1 MNTPKQSFLIWFTM
15 RTGST
20 LLCETIA
27 NLGFAGKPGEHLSI
41 FDDGGLRSK
50 YNVDT
55 YRDLQH
61 ALWTLG
67 SSSNGVFGV
76 KYGPHASTHFPM
88 LRELESFPDANGRS
102 GRELFDGLFPNCS
115 HIYLTRIHKVRQ
127 IVSWWKAIQD
137 SQWHLKLSETQDP
150 DQAFFDEKYDL
161 PAFRHLFAEISL
173 RETLIADELLK
184 RKVDFLSLTYES
196 FIQDLQPTVQTV
208 LEYLG
213 IEHDVPA
220 IEAPLKK
227 TSNALSSIW
236 VNRLRED
243 LQDGWDKPA
252 W

>member
-1 MNTPKQSFLIWFTM
+1 M

-115 HIYLTRIHKVRQ
+115 HIYLTRISKVRQ

-137 SQWHLKLSETQDP
+137 AQWHLRPEEIQEP
-150 DQAFFDEKYDL
+150 DRSFFQEKYDL
-161 PAFRHLFAEISL
+161 PAFKHLLSEISL
-173 RETLIADELLK
+173 RETLISDEILG
-184 RKVDFLSLTYES
+184 RDVDFLTLTYES
-196 FIQDLQPTVQTV
+196 FIQDLEPTVRQI
-208 LEYLG
+208 LG
-213 IEHDVPA
+213 FLKINQHLPP
-220 IEAPLKK
+220 ITPPLKK
-227 TSNALSSIW
+227 TSNELSEIW
-236 VNRLRED
+236 VERLRKD
-243 LQDGWDKPA
+243 LQEGWDKPA